1 MNEDNKQQGWICL
14 YRSLQNHWLWE
25 DTPFS
30 RGQAWIDLLLMAKHA
45 PQEFLDQTGK
55 VISGEVGYIYRSE
68 RSLAE
73 RWGWSRKKTSY
84 FLKILDTS
92 GMIKLVKKRASR
104 NTTIFIVN
112 YEEYQQNLPNEEPV
126 KNRKRTTA
134 STSGEPVENIY
145 NNVNN
150 DNNNKNIYA
159 QNFRIIWDH
168 YPKKKEKAAAYKAYQ
183 ARLNEGYSEEE
194 LLKATKAY
202 AQECKDR
209 RTAEQ
214 YIKSPKTFFG
224 PNAPFTDYLK
234 GDEKTDDEPEYK
246 IAADYYRQWGYNGP
260 GDED

>member
-1 MNEDNKQQGWICL
+1 MNADNKQQGWICL

-45 PQEFLDQTGK
+45 PQEFLDRTGK
-55 VISGEVGYIYRSE
+55 VINGEVGCIYRSE
-68 RSLAE
+68 RFLAE
-73 RWGWSRKKTSY
+73 RWGWSRNKTSY
-84 FLKILDTS
+84 FLKNLAS
-92 GMIKLVKKRASR
+92 CGMIIISKKRASR
-104 NTTIFIVN
+104 NTSIFIVN
-112 YEEYQQNLPNEEPV
+112 YEEYQKSALGKEPV
-126 KNRKRTTA
+126 KSQK

-150 DNNNKNIYA
+150 HNNNKNIYA

-194 LLKATKAY
+194 LLEATKAY

-214 YIKSPKTFFG
+214 YIKSPKTIFG

-234 GDEKTDDEPEYK
+234 GDEKTDDEPGYE

-260 GDED
+260 GDEN

>member
-1 MNEDNKQQGWICL
+1 MI
-14 YRSLQNHWLWE
+14 
-25 DTPFS
+25 
-30 RGQAWIDLLLMAKHA
+30 I
-45 PQEFLDQTGK
+45 
-55 VISGEVGYIYRSE
+55 IS
-68 RSLAE
+68 
-73 RWGWSRKKTSY
+73 
-84 FLKILDTS
+84 
-92 GMIKLVKKRASR
+92 KKRSSR
-104 NTTIFIVN
+104 NTSIFIVN
-112 YEEYQQNLPNEEPV
+112 YEEYQKSALGKEPV
-126 KNRKRTTA
+126 KSQK

-150 DNNNKNIYA
+150 HNNNKNIYA

-194 LLKATKAY
+194 LLEATKAY

-234 GDEKTDDEPEYK
+234 GDEKTDDEPGYE

-260 GDED
+260 GDEN